1 MTPQTSSAAP
11 IASFPTQLGIAPPG
25 DEKKRD
31 KVFTREGSGSSDF
44 SFNSETA
51 AVFDDMV
58 DRSVPSY
65 SEIQRMCC
73 ELAADFATPG
83 SNLYDLG
90 VSTATT
96 LLALDAKVDPSIN
109 FIGVDNSGPMLE
121 EAAAKIKRSG
131 TSRPFQLIQGDLH
144 ETPVIEN
151 ASVVMLILT
160 LQFIRPLYRER
171 MIQRI
176 YDGLNKNGCLILVE
190 KITTENTILNRLF
203 IKNYYAMKRRAG
215 YSEIEISQKR
225 EALENVLIPYR
236 PEENTTLL
244 KESGFQCAEEFFRW
258 YNFTGVVAL
267 K

>member
-1 MTPQTSSAAP
+1 MTPESSAAEADVSP
-11 IASFPTQLGIAPPG
+11 FPRHEVALSAK
-25 DEKKRD
+25 EKRD
-31 KVFTREGSGSSDF
+31 QVFAKEGSGSSDF
-44 SFNSETA
+44 TFNSETA

-58 DRSVPSY
+58 DRSVPYY

-96 LLALDAKVDPSIN
+96 FLALDSKVDPSTH
-109 FIGVDNSGPMLE
+109 FVGVDNSAPMLE

-131 TSRPFQLIQGDLH
+131 TTRPIQLIHGDLH

-190 KITTENTILNRLF
+190 KITTENTVLNRLF
-203 IKNYYAMKRRAG
+203 IKNYYEMKRRVG

-236 PEENTTLL
+236 PEENEALL
-244 KESGFQCAEEFFRW
+244 KQSGFHCVEEFFRW
-258 YNFTGVVAL
+258 YNFTGVIAL

>member
-1 MTPQTSSAAP
+1 MTPESDPADAMTPVPSR
-11 IASFPTQLGIAPPG
+11 TETHPPEG
-25 DEKKRD
+25 TKRD
-31 KVFTREGSGSSDF
+31 RVFEKEGAGSADF
-44 SFNSETA
+44 SFNSATA

-58 DRSVPSY
+58 DRSVPFY
-65 SEIQRMCC
+65 GEIQRMCC

-96 LLALDAKVDPSIN
+96 FLALDKMVDQSAT
-109 FIGVDNSGPMLE
+109 FIGVDNSAPMLK
-121 EAAAKIKRSG
+121 EAAAKIARSG
-131 TSRPFQLIQGDLH
+131 TPRVIQLIEGDLH

-190 KITTENTILNRLF
+190 KITTENTILNRLY
-203 IKNYYAMKRRAG
+203 IKHYYDMKRRAG

-236 PEENTTLL
+236 PEENAALL
-244 KESGFQCAEEFFRW
+244 KESGFHCVEEFFRW

>member
-1 MTPQTSSAAP
+1 MTSESSAAAADISP
-11 IASFPTQLGIAPPG
+11 FPRHEVALSGK
-25 DEKKRD
+25 EKLD
-31 KVFTREGSGSSDF
+31 HVFAKEGAGSADF

-58 DRSVPSY
+58 DRSVPYY

-96 LLALDAKVDPSIN
+96 FLALDGKVDPSTH
-109 FIGVDNSGPMLE
+109 FIGVDNSAPMLE

-131 TSRPFQLIQGDLH
+131 TTRPIQLIHGDLH

-203 IKNYYAMKRRAG
+203 IKNYYDMKRRVG

-236 PEENTTLL
+236 PEENAELL
-244 KESGFQCAEEFFRW
+244 KQSGFHCVEEFFRW
-258 YNFTGVVAL
+258 YNFTGVIAL

>member
-1 MTPQTSSAAP
+1 MTPDPSTSSP
-11 IASFPTQLGIAPPG
+11 ITSFPGSPEIAPAAG
-25 DEKKRD
+25 EKRD
-31 KVFTREGSGSSDF
+31 KVFTREGSGSEDF
-44 SFNSETA
+44 SFNSATA

-58 DRSVPSY
+58 DRSVPYY

-96 LLALDAKVDPSIN
+96 FMALDGKVDPSVT
-109 FIGVDNSGPMLE
+109 FIGVDNSAPMLE

-131 TSRPFQLIQGDLH
+131 TPRPIQLINGDLH

-176 YDGLNKNGCLILVE
+176 YDGLKKNGCLILVE
-190 KITTENTILNRLF
+190 KITTENTVLNRLF
-203 IKNYYAMKRRAG
+203 IKNYYDMKRRAG

-236 PEENTTLL
+236 PEENSKLL
-244 KESGFQCAEEFFRW
+244 KDSGFDCVEEFFRW
-258 YNFTGVVAL
+258 YNFTGVIAL

>member
-1 MTPQTSSAAP
+1 MTPESPSSAS
-11 IASFPTQLGIAPPG
+11 ITSFPGPEGAAPAR
-25 DEKKRD
+25 EKLD
-31 KVFTREGSGSSDF
+31 QVFAKEGSGSADF
-44 SFNSETA
+44 TFNSETA

-58 DRSVPSY
+58 DRSVPYY

-96 LLALDAKVDPSIN
+96 FLALDGKVDPSTH
-109 FIGVDNSGPMLE
+109 FIGVDNSAPMLA

-131 TSRPFQLIQGDLH
+131 TTRPIQLIQGDLH

-190 KITTENTILNRLF
+190 KVTTENTVLNRLF
-203 IKNYYAMKRRAG
+203 IKNYYDMKRRVG
-215 YSEIEISQKR
+215 YSDIEISQKR

-236 PEENTTLL
+236 PEENETLL
-244 KESGFQCAEEFFRW
+244 KQSGFHCVEEFFRW
-258 YNFTGVVAL
+258 YNFTGVIAL